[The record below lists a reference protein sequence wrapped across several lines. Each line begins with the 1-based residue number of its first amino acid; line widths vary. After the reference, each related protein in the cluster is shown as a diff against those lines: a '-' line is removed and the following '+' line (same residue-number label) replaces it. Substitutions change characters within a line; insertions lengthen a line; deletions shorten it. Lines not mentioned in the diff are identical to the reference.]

1 MQYFYRAHTTPEGI
15 LALAQTYF
23 VGHGFAGGNE
33 GDGATY
39 SYMRG
44 LITLGTE
51 SEGGHYTRVTVATD
65 DVGESELDKVA
76 KRFLAELH
84 AAEEPSHVVRGA
96 Y

>member
-1 MQYFYRAHTTPEGI
+1 MQYFYRAHTRPERV

-23 VGHGFAGGNE
+23 VGHGLAGGSE
-33 GDGATY
+33 GEGAAY
-39 SYMRG
+39 SDLRG
-44 LITLGTE
+44 RITLKTE

-84 AAEEPSHVVRGA
+84 ATEEPAHVVRGA